1 MALSLRFA
9 VCGRKQTD
17 RHTRAHAQCSPTR
30 LSVGLAQPINAAGK
44 FVQSLICTI
53 KRSNEPKKTACRK
66 HAKNT
71 FQEPCNVARV
81 MQRARMQLTLK
92 ERLL

>member
-44 FVQSLICTI
+44 FCTEFDMY
-53 KRSNEPKKTACRK
+53 N
-66 HAKNT
+66 
-71 FQEPCNVARV
+71 
-81 MQRARMQLTLK
+81 
-92 ERLL
+92 